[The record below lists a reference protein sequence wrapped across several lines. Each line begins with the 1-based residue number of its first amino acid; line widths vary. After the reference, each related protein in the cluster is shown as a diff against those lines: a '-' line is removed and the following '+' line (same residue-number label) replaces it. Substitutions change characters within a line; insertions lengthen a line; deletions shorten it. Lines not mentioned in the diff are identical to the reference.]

1 MTCIN
6 SVSSMFKEKKSTINI
21 RITLINNRIQTTKT
35 TQTSSYQMNIQA
47 DMKTKKAQEAKA
59 EIDRSAVF

>member
-1 MTCIN
+1 
-6 SVSSMFKEKKSTINI
+6 MFKEKKSTINI